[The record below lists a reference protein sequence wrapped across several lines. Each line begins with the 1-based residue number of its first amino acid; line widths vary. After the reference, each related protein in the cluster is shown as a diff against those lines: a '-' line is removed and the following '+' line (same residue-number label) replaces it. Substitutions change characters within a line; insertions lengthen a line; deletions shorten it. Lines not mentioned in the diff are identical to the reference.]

1 MREYKA
7 NMRPSR
13 DFITEKAA
21 TFGENVRLN
30 RKKMNLTADSLAK
43 FLSISTAYVG
53 LIERGERC
61 PSMETFLRIC
71 NFFGKGPEVMLRHES
86 ASTLKE
92 ESDESSQRRQMVL
105 NMLNTFDPSELEHV
119 ISMIKSFKDFVS
131 KDFEDEP
138 RKNKV
143 VRFD

>member
-13 DFITEKAA
+13 DFITEKAVI
-21 TFGENVRLN
+21 FGENVRLN

-71 NFFGKGPEVMLRHES
+71 NFFGKGPEVMLRHEDTS
-86 ASTLKE
+86 SFKE
-92 ESDESSQRRQMVL
+92 ESDDSNQRRLMVL

-119 ISMIKSFKDFVS
+119 ISMIKSFKEFLS
-131 KDFEDEP
+131 NDFEEEP
-138 RKNKV
+138 RKAKV